1 VRRPVLKA
9 GVAGAV
15 ASASAAVGVVTTASV
30 QRRLARRRWKS
41 VDESERLGGLRG
53 EPLTVVSDDGV
64 PLYVEIDEPDDADP
78 SRPTLVFVHGW
89 MLNLDCWHLQRLA
102 FRPTH
107 RMVLYDQRCHG
118 RSGSGE
124 ASGCTVEQLAND
136 LARVIETAAPE
147 GPIVLIGHSMGGMT
161 MMQYAKEH
169 AEVMRERV
177 VGLSLLGASAG
188 DLARVLPGK
197 PGEFLKDRSSTLF
210 ALGARAPRL
219 VHAGRRLTSGPTF
232 WFTRRFA
239 FGGEVPP
246 EYAAFTDAMISS
258 SDASVLWDFWPLFVG
273 LDEYASLAAFE
284 GIPTLVIVGSEDALT
299 PVRHAYR
306 IAEDVPHARVVV
318 IEGAGHMIMLESA
331 DEVTKLLDELV
342 GAA

>member
-1 VRRPVLKA
+1 VRRPVFKA

-53 EPLTVVSDDGV
+53 DPLTVVSDDGI
-64 PLYVEIDEPDDADP
+64 PLYVEVDEPDDPDA

-89 MLNLDCWHLQRLA
+89 MLNLDCWHMQRLA

-107 RMVLYDQRCHG
+107 RMVFYDQRCHG
-118 RSGSGE
+118 RSGRAEST
-124 ASGCTVEQLAND
+124 GCTVEQLGHD
-136 LARVIETAAPE
+136 LTRVIETVAPE

-161 MMQYAKEH
+161 IMEYVKEH
-169 AEVMRERV
+169 ADVMRERV
-177 VGLSLLGASAG
+177 VGLALLSTSAG
-188 DLARVLPGK
+188 DLGRVLPGM

-239 FGGEVPP
+239 FGGDVPP
-246 EYAAFTDAMISS
+246 EYVAFTDAMISS

-273 LDEYASLAAFE
+273 LDEYASLAFFE
-284 GIPTLVIVGSEDALT
+284 GIPTLVIVGSRDALT

-306 IAEDVPHARVVV
+306 IAEYASHARVAVM
-318 IEGAGHMIMLESA
+318 EGAGHMVMLESA
-331 DEVTKLLDELV
+331 DDVTKLLDELV

>member
-1 VRRPVLKA
+1 MRRPLLKA
-9 GVAGAV
+9 GVAGA
-15 ASASAAVGVVTTASV
+15 AAAASAAAGVVTTASV
-30 QRRLARRRWKS
+30 QRRRARRRWKS
-41 VDESERLGGLRG
+41 ADESERLGSLRG
-53 EPLTVVSDDGV
+53 DPSTVVADDGV
-64 PLYVEIDEPDDADP
+64 PLYVEVDEPDDADP

-107 RMVLYDQRCHG
+107 RMVFYDQRCHG
-118 RSGSGE
+118 RSGRAE
-124 ASGCTVEQLAND
+124 ATGCTVVQLAHD
-136 LARVIETAAPE
+136 LARVIETVAPE
-147 GPIVLIGHSMGGMT
+147 GPIVLIGHSMGGMSI
-161 MMQYAKEH
+161 MEYAKEH
-169 AEVMRERV
+169 ADVMHERV
-177 VGLSLLGASAG
+177 LGLALIGTSAG
-188 DLARVLPGK
+188 DLGRVLPGK
-197 PGEFLKDRSSTLF
+197 PGEFLKDRSSMVF

-219 VHAGRRLTSGPTF
+219 IGAGRRLTSGPTF

-284 GIPTLVIVGSEDALT
+284 GIPTLVIVGSHDALT

-306 IAEDVPHARVVV
+306 ISELVPESRVVV
-318 IEGAGHMIMLESA
+318 IEGAGHIVMLENA
-331 DEVTKLLDELV
+331 DEVTKLLLELV
-342 GAA
+342 GSA